1 MTFSFLMSLSILLS
15 TFANNLLPILLLSA
29 AGFALGKFL
38 SVDSRTIGRVVF
50 YIFAPML
57 VFDLLLQ
64 NNIKINEAL
73 SVVVLAVTMI
83 LIMGVTALALGLS
96 MKLERSALVAVLLAT
111 MFGNSG
117 NYGLP
122 LVSFAFGEQGLRYGG
137 LYFVTTS
144 ILFNTVG
151 ILIASLGHAN
161 FKDAA
166 LGMFKVPTVYG
177 VLLALLINGLNI
189 EIPVALSRTIDLAA
203 NGSIPLMIVL
213 LGIELSRVQWS
224 QELRGAGLSVL
235 LRLIAAPVIAL
246 FLAPLFGLQGAAWQ
260 AGVTQASMPAAVNTT
275 ILAAEYKLNSS
286 LVTAIVFIG
295 TILSPLTLTPL
306 IVLLG
311 R

>member
-1 MTFSFLMSLSILLS
+1 MSLSILFS
-15 TFANNLLPILLLSA
+15 TFANNLLPILLLSG
-29 AGFALGKFL
+29 AGFIVGKFL

-57 VFDLLLQ
+57 VFDLLLH
-64 NNIKINEAL
+64 NDIKIHEAV
-73 SVVVLAVTMI
+73 SVVVFTAMMI
-83 LIMGVTALALGLS
+83 FIMGLLTFAIGTT
-96 MKLERSALVAVLLAT
+96 MKLERPALMAVLIAT
-111 MFGNSG
+111 MFGNTG

-137 LYFVTTS
+137 LFFVTTS

-166 LGMFKVPTVYG
+166 LGLLKVPTVYG
-177 VLLALLINGLNI
+177 VVFALLINGLNI
-189 EIPVALSRTIDLAA
+189 EIPLALSRTIDLAA
-203 NGSIPLMIVL
+203 GGSIPMMIVL
-213 LGIELSRVQWS
+213 LGIELSRIKWS
-224 QELRGAGLSVL
+224 KELRGVGLSVS
-235 LRLIAAPVIAL
+235 LRLLIAPVIAL
-246 FLAPLFGLQGAAWQ
+246 ALTPLLGLQGAVWQ
-260 AGVTQASMPAAVNTT
+260 AGVMQASMPAAVNST
-275 ILAAEYKLNSS
+275 ILAAEYKLDSS

>member
-1 MTFSFLMSLSILLS
+1 MSFPLLIS
-15 TFANNLLPILLLSA
+15 TFANNLLPILLLSG
-29 AGFALGKFL
+29 AGFIVGKFL

-64 NNIKINEAL
+64 NDIKIHEAL
-73 SVVVLAVTMI
+73 SVVVFTATMI
-83 LIMGVTALALGLS
+83 LVMGLLTFVIGST
-96 MKLERSALVAVLLAT
+96 MKLARPVLMAVLIAT
-111 MFGNSG
+111 MFGNTG

-137 LYFVTTS
+137 LLFVTTS
-144 ILFNTVG
+144 VLFNTVG

-166 LGMFKVPTVYG
+166 LGLLKVPTVYG
-177 VLLALLINGLNI
+177 VLFALLINGLNI
-189 EIPVALSRTIDLAA
+189 EMPLALSRTIDLAA
-203 NGSIPLMIVL
+203 GGSIPMMIVL
-213 LGIELSRVQWS
+213 LGVELSRIKWS
-224 QELRGAGLSVL
+224 KELRGVGLSVS
-235 LRLIAAPVIAL
+235 LRLLIAPIIAL
-246 FLAPLFGLQGAAWQ
+246 LLTPLLGLQGAAWQ
-260 AGVTQASMPAAVNTT
+260 AGVMQASMPAAVNTT
-275 ILAAEYKLNSS
+275 ILASEYKLDSS

-295 TILSPLTLTPL
+295 TLLSPLTLTPL

>member
-1 MTFSFLMSLSILLS
+1 MSLSILLS
-15 TFANNLLPILLLSA
+15 TFANNLLPILLLSG
-29 AGFALGKFL
+29 AGFIVGKFL

-64 NNIKINEAL
+64 NDIKIHEAI
-73 SVVVLAVTMI
+73 SIIVFTATMI
-83 LIMGVTALALGLS
+83 LIMGLLTFAIGSA
-96 MKLERSALVAVLLAT
+96 MKLTRPALMAVLIAT
-111 MFGNSG
+111 MFGNTG

-137 LYFVTTS
+137 LLFVTTS
-144 ILFNTVG
+144 VLFNTVG

-166 LGMFKVPTVYG
+166 LGLLKVPTVYG
-177 VLLALLINGLNI
+177 VLFALLINGLNI
-189 EIPVALSRTIDLAA
+189 EMPLALSRTIDLAA
-203 NGSIPLMIVL
+203 GGSIPMMIVL
-213 LGIELSRVQWS
+213 LGVELSRIKWS
-224 QELRGAGLSVL
+224 KELRGVGLSVS
-235 LRLIAAPVIAL
+235 LRLLIAPVIAL
-246 FLAPLFGLQGAAWQ
+246 LLTPLLGLQGAAWQ
-260 AGVTQASMPAAVNTT
+260 AGVMQASMPAAVNTT
-275 ILAAEYKLNSS
+275 ILASEYKLDSS

-295 TILSPLTLTPL
+295 TLLSPLTLTPL

>member
-1 MTFSFLMSLSILLS
+1 MSLSILLS
-15 TFANNLLPILLLSA
+15 TFANNLLPILVLSG
-29 AGFALGKFL
+29 AGFMLGKFL

-64 NNIKINEAL
+64 NDIKVNEAI
-73 SVVVLAVTMI
+73 SVVVFAMTII
-83 LIMGVTALALGLS
+83 LIMGLFTLTLGLA
-96 MKLERSALVAVLLAT
+96 MKLERSVLTAILITT

-122 LVSFAFGEQGLRYGG
+122 LVSFAFGEDGLRYGG

-144 ILFNTVG
+144 ILFNTAGV
-151 ILIASLGHAN
+151 LIASLGHTT
-161 FKDAA
+161 FKGAM
-166 LGMFKVPTVYG
+166 LGLLKVPTVYG
-177 VLLALLINGLNI
+177 VLFALLINGLNI

-203 NGSIPLMIVL
+203 GGSIPMMIVL

-224 QELRGAGLSVL
+224 KELRGVGLSVS
-235 LRLIAAPVIAL
+235 LRLLVAPIIAL
-246 FLAPLFGLQGAAWQ
+246 ALSPLFGMQGAAWQ

-275 ILAAEYKLNSS
+275 ILAAEYKLDSS

-295 TILSPLTLTPL
+295 TLLSPLTLTPL
-306 IVLLG
+306 LVFLG